1 MTPMDKAWT
10 ILKRQTTLGE
20 FHLDFP
26 SPYGPVKWLHGT
38 PESNIDS
45 IRRRGLLSN
54 DGMDYGFGAFVTDK
68 PVSAKMFGSHSTVN
82 PNAVPVA
89 YVGVRE
95 GAGEPEKR
103 GILGAT
109 TGYMVHAFP
118 ETVPPEFLTV
128 MPKSP
133 NTGAM
138 YRADALGQEQFKLPA
153 EDVRLRNY
161 IDRLAGDNQYELQRI
176 QDMGRTIDER
186 GNEYGTG

>member
-1 MTPMDKAWT
+1 
-10 ILKRQTTLGE
+10 
-20 FHLDFP
+20 
-26 SPYGPVKWLHGT
+26 
-38 PESNIDS
+38 
-45 IRRRGLLSN
+45 
-54 DGMDYGFGAFVTDK
+54 
-68 PVSAKMFGSHSTVN
+68 
-82 PNAVPVA
+82 
-89 YVGVRE
+89 
-95 GAGEPEKR
+95 
-103 GILGAT
+103 
-109 TGYMVHAFP
+109 
-118 ETVPPEFLTV
+118 